1 MDQAL
6 LVELNKVNDK
16 DGLNTY
22 LKTNFKTIFPDVDDK
37 SDMTII
43 NIDDKKLTIWSQI
56 IDKICY
62 IIVIKLNM
70 NFNDIDSTYILQ
82 IRRFLFVYLYK
93 YAIDIMELKYVYF
106 RNALLRLYRLDKD
119 FLDNNSGNYNI
130 KNNVSNEIIEYNY
143 GDVKEKLN
151 KLFRTEYNENT
162 RYLYYDMIDFYKN
175 IDKNYYNTQN
185 DPICIDFEY
194 VENDNEKDFKK
205 QEQYD
210 LISIGDSELIL
221 PDLTMKSY
229 ENKYKT
235 VFTLSDIHGDIHA
248 FIISLRDCAKVIEK
262 NNYNECETDEYL
274 EKMLKLDINDKDK
287 LRIYDASLGYNW
299 KKECIETCVVIC
311 GDMLDA
317 VRDDTTK
324 LHDFE
329 LANYNNIEVKLLLFI
344 NELTR
349 QALQHKSRIFKILGN
364 HEIINIQI
372 MGDENKKY
380 IHYTKTN
387 EEYDNISRTK
397 LFTFFK
403 VEYDD
408 GTEEI
413 KNFYKGLH
421 LLLDYNIYIALI
433 INNNLFVHGNTIPI
447 IYDDKSEYITYYDN
461 INKGINTDYN
471 KKKEDEITLFKII
484 NENNNYNK
492 TSYEYNF
499 DNNKYINIFKI
510 NEINKDVLMPL
521 EQKVQSIDAIKKED
535 VDKSDTEMGYMLW
548 SRMFQKDKISERIKK
563 NNDYC
568 NELKKYLPENVE
580 RLIVGHCVQSP
591 TTEIEIEQDYEYYT
605 FTKMDSYD
613 NVSNTFKEQ
622 IQKITNK
629 AATTMETIAGITGEC
644 PTDNNNDFMI
654 YHVDVG
660 SSRAFDVPDVVPS
673 SKDDLKVLYSRT
685 PQILKIVSDDVSIIK
700 STPINTRIHQP
711 RNRWEEVLKKE
722 KGYKPLSEECKIVKS
737 QPKPNQPKP
746 DQPKGVLFPN
756 LQTKSSELLTLINK
770 LVPSDQSLTH
780 YHQYLI
786 DQHTKL
792 NAKIQS

>member
-1 MDQAL
+1 MNQTL
-6 LVELNKVNDK
+6 LVELNNVNDK

-22 LKTNFKTIFPDVDDK
+22 LKTNVNTIFPDVDDK
-37 SDMTII
+37 SDITII
-43 NIDDKKLTIWSQI
+43 NIDDKKLTLWSQI
-56 IDKICY
+56 IDKLCY
-62 IIVIKLNM
+62 IIVTILDMK
-70 NFNDIDSTYILQ
+70 FNEIEKDENILQ
-82 IRRFLFVYLYK
+82 IRKFLFLYLYK

-119 FLDNNSGNYNI
+119 FLDVDDVDNKKI
-130 KNNVSNEIIEYNY
+130 RDDVIIEDVKYNY
-143 GDVKEKLN
+143 GDVIKKLN
-151 KLFRTEYNENT
+151 ELFHNDYESKT
-162 RYLYYDMIDFYKN
+162 RYLYYDMIDFCNN
-175 IDKNYYNTQN
+175 IDNSYYSLQN
-185 DPICIDFEY
+185 EPNKINFMYDNNIKKFVDSDFNEIYLKLPPISME
-194 VENDNEKDFKK
+194 
-205 QEQYD
+205 
-210 LISIGDSELIL
+210 
-221 PDLTMKSY
+221 SY
-229 ENKYKT
+229 ETKYNT

-262 NNYNECETDEYL
+262 NNYKECETDEYL
-274 EKMLKLDINDKDK
+274 EIMLKLDINDKDNLSK
-287 LRIYDASLGYNW
+287 YNASLGYNW

-317 VRDDTTK
+317 VREQTINFDE
-324 LHDFE
+324 FE
-329 LANYNNIEVKLLLFI
+329 LAYYNNIEVKLLLFI

-364 HEIINIQI
+364 HEIMNIT
-372 MGDENKKY
+372 DNKKY
-380 IHYTKTN
+380 IHN
-387 EEYDNISRTK
+387 TK
-397 LFTFFK
+397 LDEKF
-403 VEYDD
+403 DD
-408 GTEEI
+408 IVRLNLFMYTTLDDTPNDEI
-413 KNFYKGLH
+413 VGFNKGIH
-421 LLLDYNIYIALI
+421 ILLDYNIYIALI
-433 INNNLFVHGNTIPI
+433 INNNLFVHGNTIPMI
-447 IYDDKSEYITYYDN
+447 HSNKLEYIKYYDK
-461 INKGINTDYN
+461 INDDINTDYITKK
-471 KKKEDEITLFKII
+471 KKKEITLLKII
-484 NENNNYNK
+484 EENTKYNS
-492 TSYEYNF
+492 TTYEYDFENSR
-499 DNNKYINIFKI
+499 YINIIKI
-510 NEINKDVLMPL
+510 NEITNDASLSPD
-521 EQKVQSIDAIKKED
+521 EKVRSIDAIKKED
-535 VDKSDTEMGYMLW
+535 VDILGTKMGYMLW
-548 SRMFQKDKISERIKK
+548 SRMFEKDKISERIKK

-568 NELKKYLPENVE
+568 TKLKEYLPDKVK

-591 TTEIEIEQDYEYYT
+591 IYKTEITQDYEYYT

-613 NVSNTFKEQ
+613 NVSNTFKEK

-711 RNRWEEVLKKE
+711 RNRWEDALQEADRSN
-722 KGYKPLSEECKIVKS
+722 YKIPSDECKIVKS